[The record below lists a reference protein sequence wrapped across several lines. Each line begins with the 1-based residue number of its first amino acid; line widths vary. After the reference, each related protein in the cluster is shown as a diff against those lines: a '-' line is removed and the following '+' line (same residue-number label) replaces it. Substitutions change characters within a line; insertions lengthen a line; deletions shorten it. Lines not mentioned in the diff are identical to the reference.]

1 MGKKKKV
8 FTSKGMLICR
18 MAVGAY
24 LVYLSY
30 GLIDDL
36 TKKADEV
43 SKIEHIGFMAAA
55 LIFAAIGVGFILF
68 SIKALK
74 NGEYVGGS
82 ADSSAS
88 GQEKEKTEQ
97 IKKEQ
102 RITFDE
108 TDEDM
113 NGNKE

>member
-18 MAVGAY
+18 IAIGAY
-24 LVYLSY
+24 LAYLSY

-36 TKKADEV
+36 MKKADEI

-55 LIFAAIGVGFILF
+55 ILFAVIGVGFILF

-74 NGEYVGGS
+74 NGEYIGGA
-82 ADSSAS
+82 ADSSIS
-88 GQEKEKTEQ
+88 GQEREKTEQ

-108 TDEDM
+108 TDEDL